1 MKAAAIPTVAAA
13 TNVNG
18 STTALTAAAKP
29 FAAVATTPVPR
40 APAENA
46 VVVAAAV
53 VAIAPPAARV
63 VPIALDPS
71 LTAAAPIC
79 APLPY

>member
-1 MKAAAIPTVAAA
+1 MKAAAIPTTAAVA
-13 TNVNG
+13 NVSG
-18 STTALTAAAKP
+18 STTALAAAAKP
-29 FAAVATTPVPR
+29 PTAVEKTPVPR
-40 APAENA
+40 APAET
-46 VVVAAAV
+46 AAV
-53 VAIAPPAARV
+53 VAEAVVATALPAARV